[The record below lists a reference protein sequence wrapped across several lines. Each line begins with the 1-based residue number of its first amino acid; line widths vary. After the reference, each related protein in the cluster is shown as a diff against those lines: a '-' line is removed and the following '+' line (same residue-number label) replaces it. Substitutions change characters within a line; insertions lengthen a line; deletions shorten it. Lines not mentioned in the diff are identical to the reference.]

1 MKFGIFDKHQLPR
14 PWNEGDEVSPK
25 ATVKQ

>member
-25 ATVKQ
+25 P